1 MAARLQ
7 DRIALVTGST
17 DGIGVAIARTLAAEG
32 AHVIVTGRDEVR
44 GGKVAAGIA
53 ESGGTA
59 TFVRADLGD
68 GAGVRDLAD
77 AVLMIAGGSPDILVN
92 NAAMLIAP
100 GPTAEVGEQTVDAAL
115 AVNVKAAILL
125 TGLLAP
131 GMAARGHGAIVN
143 IGSINGLSGMAGSA
157 LYSATKA
164 AMHSLT
170 KSWADEYG
178 PAGVRV
184 NTVAPGPTATE
195 KTAARRAHRAD
206 HRAAAV
212 AARQHPGG
220 GRQRRGVPGQRR
232 SGQHPRRHA
241 VRRRRPERYLTR
253 ASGWLPGTGRA
264 ETRGPKTATVRA
276 PATEMA
282 AVTRTA
288 TFQPEIRPA
297 GVG

>member
-17 DGIGVAIARTLAAEG
+17 DGIGAAIARTLA
-32 AHVIVTGRDEVR
+32 
-44 GGKVAAGIA
+44 
-53 ESGGTA
+53 
-59 TFVRADLGD
+59 
-68 GAGVRDLAD
+68 
-77 AVLMIAGGSPDILVN
+77 
-92 NAAMLIAP
+92 
-100 GPTAEVGEQTVDAAL
+100 AEVGEQTVDAAL

-184 NTVAPGPTATE
+184 NTVAPGPTTTA
-195 KTAARRAHRAD
+195 KTAALADRIAPIIARLPSRRASTPEEVAG
-206 HRAAAV
+206 AV
-212 AARQHPGG
+212 AFLASDEASNIHGATLSVDG
-220 GRQRRGVPGQRR
+220 GR
-232 SGQHPRRHA
+232 SA
-241 VRRRRPERYLTR
+241 
-253 ASGWLPGTGRA
+253 
-264 ETRGPKTATVRA
+264 
-276 PATEMA
+276 
-282 AVTRTA
+282 
-288 TFQPEIRPA
+288 I
-297 GVG
+297 